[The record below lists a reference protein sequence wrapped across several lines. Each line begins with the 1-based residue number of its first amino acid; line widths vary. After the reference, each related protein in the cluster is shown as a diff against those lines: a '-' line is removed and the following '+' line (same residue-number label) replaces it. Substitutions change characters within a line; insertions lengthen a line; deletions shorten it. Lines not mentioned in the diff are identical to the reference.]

1 MSIAASQ
8 VAPAIIDLMNTQ
20 RLQEHRIERLQ
31 ALVQREGGKAALG
44 RRLGYRDGAFIGQ
57 MLRGERPISEKTVFL
72 VENLPGY
79 RGWFNHPNDDY
90 DESYTITDTG
100 PKLPESLGIV
110 AAALRRADDL
120 TLDQVR
126 PLLTRMVDTPE
137 RSPEIVP
144 RLAALLA

>member
-1 MSIAASQ
+1 
-8 VAPAIIDLMNTQ
+8 MNTQ

-57 MLRGERPISEKTVFL
+57 MLRGERPISEKTVLL

-79 RGWFNHPNDDY
+79 KGWFDY
-90 DESYTITDTG
+90 FDNFHDDESYSITAIPS

-126 PLLTRMVDTPE
+126 PLLARMVDTPE